1 MIISRVNVTTT
12 RQQQCIFFIR
22 KLFQSIRLYIKGI
35 LRLASKC
42 AWQLMIALL
51 PDGGLGRHL
60 YLEGLKF
67 GNDLLFQGIVNT
79 SKELLVDLTCV

>member
-1 MIISRVNVTTT
+1 
-12 RQQQCIFFIR
+12 
-22 KLFQSIRLYIKGI
+22 
-35 LRLASKC
+35 
-42 AWQLMIALL
+42 MIALL

-79 SKELLVDLTCV
+79 SKELLVDLTACRFFLIREAFGNS